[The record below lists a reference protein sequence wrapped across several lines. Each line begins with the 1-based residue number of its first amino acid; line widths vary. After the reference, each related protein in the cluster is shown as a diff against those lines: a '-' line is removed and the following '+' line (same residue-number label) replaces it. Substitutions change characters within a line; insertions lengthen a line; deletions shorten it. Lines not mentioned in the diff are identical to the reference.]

1 MNASVSLVDELMAQL
16 QGAPLQQM
24 ASQLGATPAQTEDA
38 VGAALP
44 LLLGALGRNAAAPQ
58 GAADLFGALQR
69 DHGDGPRSGGPAGR
83 DAGAVAQL
91 RRACPAQADGAAILG
106 HIFGGSQERAQTGL
120 GQATGLGAG
129 AGQLLQM
136 LAPIVMSF
144 LAQRMRAG
152 GMDAGGLGQV
162 LGQEHAR
169 VQQQDGLA
177 GGLLGQLLD
186 QDGDGQVGPG
196 RSAQDGQRP
205 AGRAPLNRG
214 GPAHGRRRHCVS
226 HGVRGGATACLGS
239 GAHRP
244 ACSAHELAAGPLVHA
259 VLRARQDALKLT
271 HVSHHFSWR
280 PFMTAVADILRS
292 KRDNT
297 VHRIGPDD
305 SVFDA
310 LQRMADK
317 GIGALMVMEGDA
329 IVGIVT
335 ERDYARKIAL
345 LGRKS
350 SATLVRDVMT
360 ADVMYVQ
367 PAQTSEEC
375 MALMT
380 ENRLRHLPV
389 VEGGKLVGLI
399 SIGDLVKDIISE
411 QKFIIEQL
419 EHYITGGGR

>member
-1 MNASVSLVDELMAQL
+1 
-16 QGAPLQQM
+16 
-24 ASQLGATPAQTEDA
+24 
-38 VGAALP
+38 
-44 LLLGALGRNAAAPQ
+44 
-58 GAADLFGALQR
+58 
-69 DHGDGPRSGGPAGR
+69 
-83 DAGAVAQL
+83 
-91 RRACPAQADGAAILG
+91 
-106 HIFGGSQERAQTGL
+106 
-120 GQATGLGAG
+120 
-129 AGQLLQM
+129 
-136 LAPIVMSF
+136 
-144 LAQRMRAG
+144 
-152 GMDAGGLGQV
+152 
-162 LGQEHAR
+162 
-169 VQQQDGLA
+169 
-177 GGLLGQLLD
+177 
-186 QDGDGQVGPG
+186 
-196 RSAQDGQRP
+196 
-205 AGRAPLNRG
+205 
-214 GPAHGRRRHCVS
+214 
-226 HGVRGGATACLGS
+226 
-239 GAHRP
+239 
-244 ACSAHELAAGPLVHA
+244 
-259 VLRARQDALKLT
+259 
-271 HVSHHFSWR
+271 
-280 PFMTAVADILRS
+280 MTAVADILRS

-317 GIGALMVMEGDA
+317 GIGALLVMEGDA